1 MPLPALA
8 VLLVLAAAGW
18 FLNTRPQDAPAPQA
32 ATSSV
37 SASAQI
43 ASGKQAMIYYL
54 DVGQGDSELIRL
66 PGGENVLIDTGT
78 GETADKLVSLLQ
90 ELGVKRVDHLIAT
103 HPHEDHIGGMESVVR
118 KIPVGK
124 IYMPKVADK
133 QIPTTRTYE
142 GLIDAISD
150 KKLKTTQAKAG
161 MTIPLSGQAKLEL
174 LAPNGTQYDDLN
186 NYSVVAKLTYG
197 QKTFLFTGDAEKLS
211 EKEMLGKNY
220 DLKCDVL
227 KCGHHGSSSST
238 SAAFLKAVS
247 PQFAVISC
255 GLNNDYGHP
264 NKEVLSRLQKA
275 GVKVY
280 RTDLQGTILAR
291 CDGRSITFET
301 GQKSLVKD

>member
-8 VLLVLAAAGW
+8 ALLVLAAAGW
-18 FLNTRPQDAPAPQA
+18 FLNTRPQEAPAPQA

-37 SASAQI
+37 SASA
-43 ASGKQAMIYYL
+43 ASSTQAMIYYL

-66 PGGENVLIDTGT
+66 PGGENILIDTGT

-150 KKLKTTQAKAG
+150 KKMKITQAKAG

>member
-18 FLNTRPQDAPAPQA
+18 FLNTRPQEAPAPQA

-37 SASAQI
+37 SASA
-43 ASGKQAMIYYL
+43 ASSTQAMIYYL

-66 PGGENVLIDTGT
+66 PGGENILIDTGT

-150 KKLKTTQAKAG
+150 KKLKITQAKAG

-211 EKEMLGKNY
+211 EKEMLNKNY

>member
-18 FLNTRPQDAPAPQA
+18 FLNTRPQEAPAPQA

-37 SASAQI
+37 SASA
-43 ASGKQAMIYYL
+43 ASSTQAMIYYL

-66 PGGENVLIDTGT
+66 PGGENILIDTGT

-150 KKLKTTQAKAG
+150 KKLKITQAKAG

-264 NKEVLSRLQKA
+264 NKDVLSRLQKA

-291 CDGRSITFET
+291 CDGKSITFET

>member
-18 FLNTRPQDAPAPQA
+18 FLNTRPQEAPAPQA

-37 SASAQI
+37 SASA
-43 ASGKQAMIYYL
+43 ASSTQAMIYYL

-66 PGGENVLIDTGT
+66 PGGENILIDTGT

-150 KKLKTTQAKAG
+150 KKLKITQAKAG

-291 CDGRSITFET
+291 CDGKSITFET

>member
-8 VLLVLAAAGW
+8 ALLVLAAAGW
-18 FLNTRPQDAPAPQA
+18 FLNTRPQEAPAPQA
-32 ATSSV
+32 TTSSV
-37 SASAQI
+37 SASA
-43 ASGKQAMIYYL
+43 ASSTQAMIYYL

-66 PGGENVLIDTGT
+66 PGGENILIDTGT

-133 QIPTTRTYE
+133 KIPTTRTYE

-150 KKLKTTQAKAG
+150 KKMKITQAKAG

-174 LAPNGTQYDDLN
+174 LAPNGTRYDDLN

-211 EKEMLGKNY
+211 EKEMLNKNY

-291 CDGRSITFET
+291 CDGRNITFQT

>member
-18 FLNTRPQDAPAPQA
+18 FLNTRPQEAPAPQA

-37 SASAQI
+37 SASA
-43 ASGKQAMIYYL
+43 ASSTQAMIYYL

-150 KKLKTTQAKAG
+150 KKLKITQAKAG

-211 EKEMLGKNY
+211 EKEMLNKNY

>member
-18 FLNTRPQDAPAPQA
+18 FLNTRPQEAPAPQA

-37 SASAQI
+37 SASA
-43 ASGKQAMIYYL
+43 ASSTQAMIYYL

-66 PGGENVLIDTGT
+66 PGGENILIDTGT

-150 KKLKTTQAKAG
+150 KKMKITQAKAG

-211 EKEMLGKNY
+211 EKEMLNKNY

-264 NKEVLSRLQKA
+264 NKEVLSRLQKV

>member
-18 FLNTRPQDAPAPQA
+18 FLNTRPQEAPAPQA

-66 PGGENVLIDTGT
+66 PGGENILIDTGT

-150 KKLKTTQAKAG
+150 KKLKITQAKAG

-174 LAPNGTQYDDLN
+174 LAPNGTRYDDLN

-211 EKEMLGKNY
+211 EKEMLNKNY

>member
-18 FLNTRPQDAPAPQA
+18 FLNTRPQEAPAPQA

-37 SASAQI
+37 SASA
-43 ASGKQAMIYYL
+43 ASSTQAMIYYL

-90 ELGVKRVDHLIAT
+90 ELGVKRVDRLIAT

-150 KKLKTTQAKAG
+150 KKMKITQAKAG

-211 EKEMLGKNY
+211 EKEMLNKNY

>member
-18 FLNTRPQDAPAPQA
+18 FLNTRPQEAPAPQA

-37 SASAQI
+37 SASA
-43 ASGKQAMIYYL
+43 ASSTQAMIYYL

-150 KKLKTTQAKAG
+150 KKMKITQAKAG

-211 EKEMLGKNY
+211 EKEMLNKNY